1 MAELWLV
8 DGEWPLNAQAVARG
22 VQRCL
27 FAKGYAPLTEFILPD
42 GSRLDVA
49 ALGPSGDVL
58 AVEIKVSLADLRG
71 DRKWPGYLDYC
82 ETFYFAV
89 PLGFPLDAVPA
100 APGLIVADRYGAE
113 IVRESPRVVLPPAR
127 RKALTLAFARV
138 AAQRVMR
145 TADPEGA
152 ALVR

>member
-1 MAELWLV
+1 MDAEWS
-8 DGEWPLNAQAVARG
+8 LNAQAVARG

-27 FAKGYAPLTEFILPD
+27 FARGYAPLTEFILPD

-49 ALGPSGDVL
+49 AIGPSGDVL

-71 DRKWPGYLDYC
+71 DRKWPGYLDFS
-82 ETFYFAV
+82 ERFYFAV

-113 IVRESPRVVLPPAR
+113 IVRESPVVPLSPAR
-127 RKALTLAFARV
+127 RKALTLGFARV
-138 AAQRVMR
+138 AAHRVLR
-145 TADPEGA
+145 VQDPDGA
-152 ALVR
+152 LLAL

>member
-1 MAELWLV
+1 MDAEWS
-8 DGEWPLNAQAVARG
+8 LNAQAVARG

-27 FAKGYAPLTEFILPD
+27 FARGYATLTEFILPD

-58 AVEIKVSLADLRG
+58 AVEIKISLADLRG
-71 DRKWPGYLDYC
+71 DRKWPGYLAFS
-82 ETFYFAV
+82 ERFYFAV

-113 IVRESPRVVLPPAR
+113 IVRDSPVVPLSPAR
-127 RKALTLAFARV
+127 RKALTLGFARV
-138 AAQRVMR
+138 AAHRVLR
-145 TADPEGA
+145 AQDPEGA
-152 ALVR
+152 LLAT

>member
-1 MAELWLV
+1 M
-8 DGEWPLNAQAVARG
+8 DTEWSLNAQAVARG

-27 FAKGYAPLTEFILPD
+27 FARGYATLTEFILPD

-58 AVEIKVSLADLRG
+58 AVEIKISLADLRG
-71 DRKWPGYLDYC
+71 DRKWPGYLDFS
-82 ETFYFAV
+82 ERFYFAV

-113 IVRESPRVVLPPAR
+113 IVRDSPVVPLSPAR
-127 RKALTLAFARV
+127 RKALTLGFARV
-138 AAQRVMR
+138 AAQRVLR
-145 TADPEGA
+145 AQDPEGA
-152 ALVR
+152 LLAT

>member
-1 MAELWLV
+1 M
-8 DGEWPLNAQAVARG
+8 DTEWSLNALAVARG

-82 ETFYFAV
+82 ESFFFAIPVGFPIEAV
-89 PLGFPLDAVPA
+89 PEST
-100 APGLIVADRYGAE
+100 GLIVADRWGAE
-113 IVRESPRVVLPPAR
+113 IVRPSPRLTLAPAR

-138 AAQRVMR
+138 AAVRGLRAQ
-145 TADPEGA
+145 DPEGV
-152 ALVR
+152 ALMP